1 MAVSGR
7 PYLRTLIIS
16 CLIIQMNHCELDWH
30 VRWFVPLYKL
40 IDSWNIIY
48 TFVGHIDRNMPE
60 LAYLLTEVER
70 KYGRRIAT
78 TTDFESLSVVIEHHI
93 GEHISSSTLKRLW
106 GYVSLNPTPRVATLD
121 VLSRFIGHRDFRAFC
136 KYLKD
141 AQIYASNFFTS
152 KYQTVAELKPDTV
165 VHIGW
170 APNRL
175 VKMKYIGNHQF
186 EVISSENSQL
196 RPGDLFEL
204 SEIIVGYPLFISRIL
219 RNGAYTPSYVAGQI
233 DGINLLKVETE

>member
-1 MAVSGR
+1 
-7 PYLRTLIIS
+7 
-16 CLIIQMNHCELDWH
+16 MNHCELDWH

-175 VKMKYIGNHQF
+175 VKMKYIGSHQF